1 MKSNLLGTLNKW
13 WYCACTKAGGFG
25 LISNSHNKVLLDHSL
40 HGGTSPYSLGQ
51 TEDRM
56 LSLFRTLTYGECG
69 ETHA

>member
-13 WYCACTKAGGFG
+13 LYCACTKVGGFG

-51 TEDRM
+51 TEDR
-56 LSLFRTLTYGECG
+56 C
-69 ETHA
+69 